1 MNYKVSFEKHFTTTQ
16 LIVLRLCIK
25 LNQYMMGTK
34 SDNFFLQKQK
44 KKKNFR
50 DFRIIFPL

>member
-1 MNYKVSFEKHFTTTQ
+1 MDYKVSFEKHFTTTQ

-25 LNQYMMGTK
+25 LNQDMMGTK

-44 KKKNFR
+44 KKK
-50 DFRIIFPL
+50 ILGILE

>member
-25 LNQYMMGTK
+25 LNQDMMGTK
-34 SDNFFLQKQK
+34 SNNFFLQKQK
-44 KKKNFR
+44 KNK
-50 DFRIIFPL
+50 ILGILE